1 MNDWILKFCKDA
13 GLDGKAGWQ
22 LFKEKEYLGK
32 LDNQPEVG
40 KALEQFILR
49 FEREPKNDPELSR
62 FHKFDS
68 KGKVTGVRDMEIVD
82 YIVENVSFFV
92 RGEIPYYY
100 EHGVFIEDAKGVKL
114 KYRIQKLIYRDQ
126 VNSSMIQRVYN
137 LLITQPQIYRNSY
150 ELNKQPAHWINF
162 KNAYYDV
169 LSGELIEHD
178 PKYMTINQI
187 PFPYYPEDRE
197 KVLEGGANIRK
208 YLDSS
213 IPDKVEQQM
222 FWEYF
227 GYCMTTDTQFQKFL
241 MLKGNGGTGKSVAVA
256 LIQHVIGNE
265 NTSSISLQDLNK
277 RFYATGMYGKLLNA
291 CADIPCKAMDTTD
304 VLKKAVGEDTLLYE
318 KKGKDAVFYKA
329 YAKLLFSTNEMPQ
342 NLEDKS
348 DAFYRRLL
356 VLDMNQMIPRDEK
369 DIRLKEKIKAEVDY
383 AIHMTVT
390 ALKDVYERGELIESE
405 HSKECVRE
413 LRKASDSV
421 CAFLDEK
428 LVQAEGKRMK
438 RSEVYRMYEEYCKDN
453 DRQGHGKSGF
463 FKSMEGKGYQVRKY
477 NGEYCYLDIAVREED
492 FHPLEAGETS
502 PFDKPSEQIKLNI

>member
-1 MNDWILKFCKDA
+1 M
-13 GLDGKAGWQ
+13 
-22 LFKEKEYLGK
+22 
-32 LDNQPEVG
+32 
-40 KALEQFILR
+40 R

-82 YIVENVSFFV
+82 YIVDNVNFFV

-100 EHGVFIEDAKGVKL
+100 EHGVFIEDTKGVKL

-126 VNSSMIQRVYN
+126 VNSSTIQRVYN

-162 KNAYYDV
+162 RNAYYDV
-169 LSGELIEHD
+169 LSGELIEHN
-178 PKYMTINQI
+178 PKYLTINQI

-208 YLDSS
+208 YLNSS

-369 DIRLKEKIKAEVDY
+369 DIRLKEKIKAEADY
-383 AIHMTVT
+383 AIHMAVT

-405 HSKECVRE
+405 HSKGCVRE
-413 LRKASDSV
+413 LRRLSDSV
-421 CAFLDEK
+421 CAFLEDK
-428 LVQAEGKRMK
+428 LVKEKGKRLK
-438 RSEVYRMYEEYCKDN
+438 RSDVFRMYEEYCEDN
-453 DRQGHGKSGF
+453 GRQGHAKSGF
-463 FKSMEGKGYQVRKY
+463 FKNMEGKGFQARKY
-477 NGEYCYLDIAVREED
+477 NGDYCYQDIAIREED
-492 FHPLEAGETS
+492 FQLLEAGEKT
-502 PFDKPSEQIKLNI
+502 PFDEHSEQLKLNI

>member
-1 MNDWILKFCKDA
+1 MDK
-13 GLDGKAGWQ
+13 Q
-22 LFKEKEYLGK
+22 ELGK
-32 LDNQPEVG
+32 I
-40 KALEQFILR
+40 LEQFILR
-49 FEREPKNDPELSR
+49 FEREPKNDPELSW

-100 EHGVFIEDAKGVKL
+100 EHGVFIEDTKGVKL

-126 VNSSMIQRVYN
+126 VNSSTIQRVYN

-227 GYCMTTDTQFQKFL
+227 GYCMTTDTQF
-241 MLKGNGGTGKSVAVA
+241 
-256 LIQHVIGNE
+256 
-265 NTSSISLQDLNK
+265 
-277 RFYATGMYGKLLNA
+277 
-291 CADIPCKAMDTTD
+291 
-304 VLKKAVGEDTLLYE
+304 
-318 KKGKDAVFYKA
+318 
-329 YAKLLFSTNEMPQ
+329 
-342 NLEDKS
+342 
-348 DAFYRRLL
+348 
-356 VLDMNQMIPRDEK
+356 
-369 DIRLKEKIKAEVDY
+369 
-383 AIHMTVT
+383 
-390 ALKDVYERGELIESE
+390 
-405 HSKECVRE
+405 
-413 LRKASDSV
+413 
-421 CAFLDEK
+421 
-428 LVQAEGKRMK
+428 
-438 RSEVYRMYEEYCKDN
+438 
-453 DRQGHGKSGF
+453 
-463 FKSMEGKGYQVRKY
+463 
-477 NGEYCYLDIAVREED
+477 
-492 FHPLEAGETS
+492 
-502 PFDKPSEQIKLNI
+502 

>member
-1 MNDWILKFCKDA
+1 MNMNKKFLKHYMETEPEGTSKKYIFLVDNQDIAMNIVMSGYRALYLGQEDDGYYFSVNSFIEDMRSIQFQGTCQSAYHYVAACTTKWMNDQILGFCKEA

-68 KGKVTGVRDMEIVD
+68 KGKVTGVKDMEIVD

-100 EHGVFIEDAKGVKL
+100 EHGVFIEDTKGVKL

-126 VNSSMIQRVYN
+126 VNSSTIQRVYN

-178 PKYMTINQI
+178 PKYLTINQI

-241 MLKGNGGTGKSVAVA
+241 MLKGNGVPESR
-256 LIQHVIGNE
+256 
-265 NTSSISLQDLNK
+265 LQL
-277 RFYATGMYGKLLNA
+277 
-291 CADIPCKAMDTTD
+291 
-304 VLKKAVGEDTLLYE
+304 
-318 KKGKDAVFYKA
+318 
-329 YAKLLFSTNEMPQ
+329 
-342 NLEDKS
+342 
-348 DAFYRRLL
+348 
-356 VLDMNQMIPRDEK
+356 
-369 DIRLKEKIKAEVDY
+369 
-383 AIHMTVT
+383 H
-390 ALKDVYERGELIESE
+390 
-405 HSKECVRE
+405 
-413 LRKASDSV
+413 
-421 CAFLDEK
+421 
-428 LVQAEGKRMK
+428 
-438 RSEVYRMYEEYCKDN
+438 
-453 DRQGHGKSGF
+453 
-463 FKSMEGKGYQVRKY
+463 
-477 NGEYCYLDIAVREED
+477 
-492 FHPLEAGETS
+492 
-502 PFDKPSEQIKLNI
+502 